1 MSKQKAKQDKQNKTG
16 NQLEATGL
24 DGWIDKPR
32 SGLTP
37 VLDESDHQRLQELT
51 AEQPYQTRSLQ
62 ASFKEETGKN
72 VSMVALRRALNKMSS
87 DSSLSD
93 THCTA

>member
-1 MSKQKAKQDKQNKTG
+1 
-16 NQLEATGL
+16 LEATGL

-51 AEQPYQTRSLQ
+51 AKQPYQTRSLQ

-72 VSMVALRRALNKMSS
+72 VSMVALRRALNKISS

-93 THCTA
+93 THC